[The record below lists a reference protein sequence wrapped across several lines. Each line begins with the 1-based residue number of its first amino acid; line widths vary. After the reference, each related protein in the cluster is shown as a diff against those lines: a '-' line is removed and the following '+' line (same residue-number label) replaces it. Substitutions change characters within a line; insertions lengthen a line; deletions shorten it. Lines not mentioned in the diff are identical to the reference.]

1 MNNIRNVT
9 TNATNVV
16 TASGTATNRNI
27 VLCGVGGQGTVLASK
42 LLAAAAMSKNIPV
55 MSAETIGMAQ
65 RGGSVFSHLRMG
77 EDLYSP
83 MIETG
88 TADLII
94 GFEPGET
101 VRMLP
106 YLKEHGQVVVSTH
119 AIKPVT
125 ATLSGSSYDAPQM
138 LDYLKEHVENLTLI
152 DAEAACQEI
161 GSQKVLNM
169 VLLGAAIRTG
179 VLDFSI
185 EEIEEIM
192 KKTLPEKFHEMNLKA
207 LHY

>member
-1 MNNIRNVT
+1 MNNTKNVT
-9 TNATNVV
+9 TNVTNVV
-16 TASGTATNRNI
+16 TVSGTATNRNI

-77 EDLYSP
+77 DNLYSP

-106 YLKEHGQVVVSTH
+106 YLKKHGQVVVSTH

-161 GSQKVLNM
+161 GSPKVLNM